1 MCPAPGAQAPR
12 LGAWVRVRDSGLVGV
27 VVAVGADGVT
37 VFSPGDRR
45 MARVDV
51 DDAERVPAG
60 AVSVSLSVELPLAHG
75 VDEATLRRWLAVLA
89 DDVLRGRATDALR
102 ERELDTGP
110 TLPSPRLDIR
120 PVTTSGAVCLCGA
133 RTPATAPDGGSAQ
146 AGAAAAPACA
156 RCGRQTALPPA

>member
-1 MCPAPGAQAPR
+1 MCPAPDAQAPP
-12 LGAWVRVRDSGLVGV
+12 LGAWARVRGSGLVGL

-45 MARVDV
+45 MARVDA
-51 DDAERVPAG
+51 DDVERVPAG

-75 VDEATLRRWLAVLA
+75 VEEATLRRWLAVLA
-89 DDVLRGRATDALR
+89 DDVLRGRAADALR
-102 ERELDTGP
+102 EQGLDGGP
-110 TLPSPRLDIR
+110 TLPPLRLDVR

-133 RTPATAPDGGSAQ
+133 RTPAAATDGGSAH

-156 RCGRQTALPPA
+156 RCGRQTALPTA